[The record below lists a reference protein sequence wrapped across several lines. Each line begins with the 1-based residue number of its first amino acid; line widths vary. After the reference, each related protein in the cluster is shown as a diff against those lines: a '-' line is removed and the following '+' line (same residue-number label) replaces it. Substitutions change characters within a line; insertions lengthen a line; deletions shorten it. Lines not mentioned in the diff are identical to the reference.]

1 MKKKSYLII
10 YDIKEDKK
18 RTKVAKILQGYGFRI
33 QKSAFEAELN
43 KIQYEKLVRELTVY
57 EKERD
62 SIGIYEIN
70 KRNRPV
76 QLGNFVNC
84 CCEDIIVV

>member
-1 MKKKSYLII
+1 MKKKYYLII
-10 YDIKEDKK
+10 YDIKENKK

-33 QKSAFEAELN
+33 QKSAFEAKLD
-43 KIQYEKLVRELTVY
+43 KLQYEKLVRVLTVY
-57 EKERD
+57 EEEMD

-70 KRNRPV
+70 KGNRTM
-76 QLGNFVNC
+76 QIGKLEKC